1 MQKGGKMLK
10 KVIVFFALLIL
21 LSTLCIS
28 AYAYKANIVVDNKV
42 VNYNVPDVSIT
53 VNGNKFDT
61 GKNPP
66 LIIDNNTIVPLRS
79 ISEGLGEKVN
89 WDGPTQTVTV
99 TTKDKVIKLFIGKD
113 YATINSNKVS
123 LSAPARLINRDTTYV
138 PMRFLFENLGYDVK
152 WIGDKYLIQ
161 AAKKADP
168 PAANNVNI
176 TSFTST
182 YTNGTYTISVKGD
195 GPLTYTQGS
204 INDDTSIRIYF
215 DFNNAINT
223 VTNKQITIDKSG
235 LNLAYIGQNKLQPAI
250 TRLVVNM
257 DYSMPYTITQ
267 SQDKKEFDISFK
279 IGQNKVSNITA
290 AKINNN
296 DQITINTDADHFNP
310 SRYGDNKIIIDISGA
325 TLSMPDG
332 KLAGNISFA
341 GNIVTE
347 IRYSQLDANTVR
359 VVAYTNLKADFSVQ
373 YTGQGIM
380 LTVTKPD
387 PNKKQLVYIDPGHG
401 GSDPGAIGIG
411 GIHEADINLA
421 IALKLKTLLDNG
433 GYRTMI
439 SRTTDT
445 DVGLYDRPYQ
455 ANNEGADVFVSIH
468 SDSFGSPSA
477 NGTTVLYYPNGY
489 NGDTRDEKTFAQ
501 IIHDNLMKQI
511 STSDRG
517 LSERPKLVVLNQTKM
532 PAVLIE
538 TGFVTSPTDA
548 QLLTDDNFQWKVAQG
563 IYNGIVDYFDKLS
576 NGIIST
582 TVSDSVYKS
591 N

>member
-1 MQKGGKMLK
+1 MLK

-28 AYAYKANIVVDNKV
+28 AYAYKANIVVDNKT

-61 GKNPP
+61 GKNLP

-79 ISEGLGEKVN
+79 ISEGLGEKVD

-113 YATINSNKVS
+113 YAIINNNKVS

-223 VTNKQITIDKSG
+223 VTNKQITIDKNG

-290 AKINNN
+290 AKVNND

-341 GNIVTE
+341 GNAVTE

-359 VVAYTNLKADFSVQ
+359 VVAYTNLKADFSVK

-501 IIHDNLMKQI
+501 IIHDDLMKQI
-511 STSDRG
+511 NTTDRG

-532 PAVLIE
+532 PAVLVE

-582 TVSDSVYKS
+582 TVSDSVYNS

>member
-1 MQKGGKMLK
+1 MK

-28 AYAYKANIVVDNKV
+28 AYAYKANIVVDNKT

-61 GKNPP
+61 GKNLP

-79 ISEGLGEKVN
+79 ISEGLGEKVD

-113 YATINSNKVS
+113 YAIINNNKVS

-223 VTNKQITIDKSG
+223 VTNKQITIDKNG

-290 AKINNN
+290 AKVNND

-341 GNIVTE
+341 GNAVTE

-359 VVAYTNLKADFSVQ
+359 VVAYTNLKADFSVK

-501 IIHDNLMKQI
+501 IIHDDLMKQI
-511 STSDRG
+511 NTTDRG

-532 PAVLIE
+532 PAVLVE

-582 TVSDSVYKS
+582 TVSDSVYNS

>member
-1 MQKGGKMLK
+1 MLK
-10 KVIVFFALLIL
+10 RVITFFALLIL

-28 AYAYKANIVVDNKV
+28 AYAYKGNIVVDNKTI
-42 VNYNVPDVSIT
+42 NYNVPDVSII
-53 VNGNKFDT
+53 VDGNKFDT

-66 LIIDNNTIVPLRS
+66 LIIDNNTVVPLRS
-79 ISEGLGEKVN
+79 IGEGLGAKVD
-89 WDGPTQTVTV
+89 WAGSTQTITV
-99 TTKDKVIKLFIGKD
+99 TKDKVIKLFIGRD
-113 YATINSNKVS
+113 YATIDGNKVS
-123 LSAPARLINRDTTYV
+123 LSSPARLINGDTTYV
-138 PMRFLFENLGYDVK
+138 PMRFIFENLGYDVK
-152 WIGDKYLIQ
+152 WIGDKYLIL

-168 PAANNVNI
+168 TAANNVNI
-176 TSFTST
+176 ISFTST
-182 YTNGTYTISVKGD
+182 YTNGTYTITVKGD
-195 GPLTYTQGS
+195 GPLTYSQGS

-257 DYSMPYTITQ
+257 GYSIPYTITQ

-279 IGQNKVSNITA
+279 TGQNKVTNITA
-290 AKINNN
+290 EKVNSS
-296 DQITINTDADHFNP
+296 DQLTINTDADHFNP
-310 SRYGDNKIIIDISGA
+310 SRYGDNKISIDILDA
-325 TLSMPDG
+325 TLNMSDG
-332 KLAGNISFA
+332 KPAGNILFN
-341 GNIVTE
+341 GNIVTG

-359 VVAYTNLKADFSVQ
+359 VVVDTNVKADFSVQ
-373 YTGQGIM
+373 LAGQGIV
-380 LTVTKPD
+380 LSITKPD
-387 PNKKQLVYIDPGHG
+387 PNKKQLIYIDPGHG
-401 GSDPGAIGIG
+401 GSDPGAIGVR

-421 IALKLKTLLDNG
+421 IGLKLKTLLDNS

-439 SRTTDT
+439 SRSSDI

-455 ANNEGADVFVSIH
+455 ANNAGADVFVSIH

-489 NGDTRDEKTFAQ
+489 NGDTRDERTFAR

-511 STSDRG
+511 NTTDRG

-532 PAVLIE
+532 PAVLVE

-563 IYNGIVDYFDKLS
+563 IYNGIVEYFDKLV
-576 NGIIST
+576 NGNIST
-582 TVSDSVYKS
+582 AVSNSVY
-591 N
+591 NGN

>member
-1 MQKGGKMLK
+1 
-10 KVIVFFALLIL
+10 
-21 LSTLCIS
+21 
-28 AYAYKANIVVDNKV
+28 
-42 VNYNVPDVSIT
+42 
-53 VNGNKFDT
+53 
-61 GKNPP
+61 
-66 LIIDNNTIVPLRS
+66 
-79 ISEGLGEKVN
+79 
-89 WDGPTQTVTV
+89 
-99 TTKDKVIKLFIGKD
+99 
-113 YATINSNKVS
+113 
-123 LSAPARLINRDTTYV
+123 
-138 PMRFLFENLGYDVK
+138 MRFLFENLGYDVK
-152 WIGDKYLIQ
+152 WIGDKYIIQ
-161 AAKKADP
+161 ATKKVDP
-168 PAANNVNI
+168 PSVNNVNI
-176 TSFTST
+176 TSFTSN
-182 YTNGTYTISVKGD
+182 YLNGTYTISVKGD

-332 KLAGNISFA
+332 KLSGNISFA

-517 LSERPKLVVLNQTKM
+517 LSERPNLVVLNQTKM
-532 PAVLIE
+532 PAVLVE

-576 NGIIST
+576 NGQHKH
-582 TVSDSVYKS
+582 DSF
-591 N
+591 